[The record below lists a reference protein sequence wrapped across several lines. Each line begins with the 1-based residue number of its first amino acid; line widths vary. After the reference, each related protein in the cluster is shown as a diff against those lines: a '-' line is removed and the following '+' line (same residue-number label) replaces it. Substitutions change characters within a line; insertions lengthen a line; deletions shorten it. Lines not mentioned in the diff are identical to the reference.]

1 MGRLFYNEPV
11 VKKVVENLKIINI
24 ITKML
29 SKTKK
34 LIPIAAYFMPLLMFA
49 QTLDTVAVRV
59 KDILDLIVPII
70 MVLALIYF
78 FVGLVK
84 YIMSAGDEE
93 AKGAGRSIMINGV
106 IALFVMAAVW
116 GLVAILNQTFLGGT
130 TTPAPDPGTLI
141 PPGF

>member
-1 MGRLFYNEPV
+1 
-11 VKKVVENLKIINI
+11 
-24 ITKML
+24 ML

-34 LIPIAAYFMPLLMFA
+34 LIPGLIFFFPVVLFA
-49 QTLDTVAVRV
+49 QSLQSVAITV

-93 AKGAGRSIMINGV
+93 AKGKGRSIMINGV

-116 GLVAILNQTFLGGT
+116 GLVSLISNTFGV
-130 TTPAPDPGTLI
+130 DPTRPPIDSGSLI
-141 PPGF
+141 PF

>member
-1 MGRLFYNEPV
+1 MINNFKDL
-11 VKKVVENLKIINI
+11 VKKITENVFN
-24 ITKML
+24 
-29 SKTKK
+29 
-34 LIPIAAYFMPLLMFA
+34 PLVGLLL
-49 QTLDTVAVRV
+49 T
-59 KDILDLIVPII
+59 
-70 MVLALIYF
+70 LALIYF